1 MEDNF
6 DKLLDDFVNNYS
18 NSIKKLNKTSKKA
31 ITMPNFKRIDE
42 YKIIV
47 KLEKDLDNKEKLI
60 NKLIEENKSLVNRLD
75 TLVEISVNKKAY
87 NKVCVDKEKQDKL
100 LKTTEEALALYK
112 SNYLTLKDKIDK
124 FNDKFWVYVFNLY
137 IK

>member
-18 NSIKKLNKTSKKA
+18 NSIKKLNKTNKKA
-31 ITMPNFKRIDE
+31 IPMPNFKRIDE

>member
-6 DKLLDDFVNNYS
+6 DKLLDDFVSNYS
-18 NSIKKLNKTSKKA
+18 NSIKKLNKTNKKA

-47 KLEKDLDNKEKLI
+47 KLEKDLDSKEKLI

-87 NKVCVDKEKQDKL
+87 NKVCVDKEKQGKL

-124 FNDKFWVYVFNLY
+124 FNSKFWVYVFNLY

>member
-87 NKVCVDKEKQDKL
+87 NKVCADKEKQGKL

-124 FNDKFWVYVFNLY
+124 FNSKFWVYVFNLY

>member
-6 DKLLDDFVNNYS
+6 DKLLDDFVSNYS
-18 NSIKKLNKTSKKA
+18 NSIKKLNKTNKKA

-47 KLEKDLDNKEKLI
+47 KLEKDLDSKEKLI

-124 FNDKFWVYVFNLY
+124 FNNKFWVYVFNLY

>member
-42 YKIIV
+42 YKIII
-47 KLEKDLDNKEKLI
+47 KLEKDLDSKEKLI

-87 NKVCVDKEKQDKL
+87 NKVCVDKEKQGKL

-124 FNDKFWVYVFNLY
+124 FNNKFWVYVFNLY

>member
-18 NSIKKLNKTSKKA
+18 NSIKKLNKTNKKA
-31 ITMPNFKRIDE
+31 IPMPNFKRIDE

-87 NKVCVDKEKQDKL
+87 NKVCADKEKQDKL

>member
-6 DKLLDDFVNNYS
+6 DKLLDDFVSNYS
-18 NSIKKLNKTSKKA
+18 NSIKKLNKTNKKA

-42 YKIIV
+42 YKIII

-60 NKLIEENKSLVNRLD
+60 KKLIDENKSLVSRLD

-124 FNDKFWVYVFNLY
+124 FNNKFWVYVFNLY

>member
-6 DKLLDDFVNNYS
+6 DKLLDDFVSNYS

-42 YKIIV
+42 YKVII

-60 NKLIEENKSLVNRLD
+60 KKLIDENKSLVSRLD
-75 TLVEISVNKKAY
+75 TLIEKGVNKRAY
-87 NKVCVDKEKQDKL
+87 NKVCADKEKQGKL

-112 SNYLTLKDKIDK
+112 SNYLTLRDKVDK
-124 FNDKFWVYVFNLY
+124 FNDKFWVYIFNLY

>member
-6 DKLLDDFVNNYS
+6 DKLLDDFVSNYS
-18 NSIKKLNKTSKKA
+18 NSIKKLNKTNKKA

-42 YKIIV
+42 YKIII

-60 NKLIEENKSLVNRLD
+60 KKLIDENKSLVSRLD

-112 SNYLTLKDKIDK
+112 SNYLTLKGKIDK
-124 FNDKFWVYVFNLY
+124 FNNKFWVYVFNLY

>member
-47 KLEKDLDNKEKLI
+47 KLEKDLDSKEKLI

-87 NKVCVDKEKQDKL
+87 NKVCVDKEKQGKL

-124 FNDKFWVYVFNLY
+124 FNNKFWVYVFNLY

>member
-6 DKLLDDFVNNYS
+6 DKLLDDFVSNYS

-42 YKIIV
+42 YKVII

-60 NKLIEENKSLVNRLD
+60 KKLIDENKSLVSRLD
-75 TLVEISVNKKAY
+75 TLIEKGVNKRTY
-87 NKVCVDKEKQDKL
+87 NKVCADKEKQGKL

-112 SNYLTLKDKIDK
+112 SNYLTLRDKVDK
-124 FNDKFWVYVFNLY
+124 FNDKFWVYIFNLY

>member
-75 TLVEISVNKKAY
+75 TLVEISVNKKTY
-87 NKVCVDKEKQDKL
+87 NKVCTDKEKQGKL

-124 FNDKFWVYVFNLY
+124 FNSKFWVYVFNLY